1 MAKNPDIQKKAQA
14 EIDRVIG
21 SHRLPN
27 FEDRQYLPYIEA
39 IYREVFRSRP
49 PLRINIPHSLSED
62 DHYKGYYLPKGWSLK
77 FQKQFSIQNSIG
89 TSVIANIWSVDLQSI
104 RVSAFTDM
112 SL

>member
-62 DHYKGYYLPKGWSLK
+62 DHYKGYYLPKGWSFK
-77 FQKQFSIQNSIG
+77 FQKQFSIQNF
-89 TSVIANIWSVDLQSI
+89 Q
-104 RVSAFTDM
+104 
-112 SL
+112 